1 MILKLALLLGSIGG
15 LNLTGVDPS
24 KTELYKNAGL
34 HCPGNPSKKLTPE
47 MINDDFCDCPEDGFD
62 EPGTAACSAGT
73 FYCENKGFQPKIIKS
88 FMVNDGV
95 CGRGS
100 ACVASNRLRLL

>member
-1 MILKLALLLGSIGG
+1 MMLKLALLLGSIGG
-15 LNLTGVDPS
+15 LNLNGVDPS
-24 KTELYKNAGL
+24 KAELYKHADL
-34 HCPGNPSKKLTPE
+34 HCPGNPSKRLTPE

-95 CGRGS
+95 CGMGP
-100 ACVASNRLRLL
+100 NRRLF